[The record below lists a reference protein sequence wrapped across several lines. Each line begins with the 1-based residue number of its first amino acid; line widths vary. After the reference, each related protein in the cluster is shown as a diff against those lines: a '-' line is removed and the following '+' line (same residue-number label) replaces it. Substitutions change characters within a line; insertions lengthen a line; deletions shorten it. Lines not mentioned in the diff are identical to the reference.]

1 MDLVADEPDAL
12 PHVLVR
18 LGQARGQHQEGRALL
33 GAGTTVH
40 AREPL
45 EERVAVLA
53 RPEPGRIVLLG
64 PDGLAVELEP
74 LGHAWRVLW
83 SSDHARIPGAEIL
96 DPRAL
101 EATARAMVA

>member
-1 MDLVADEPDAL
+1 MGTHGRSNTA
-12 PHVLVR
+12 R
-18 LGQARGQHQEGRALL
+18 LATWRGRRG
-33 GAGTTVH
+33 
-40 AREPL
+40 
-45 EERVAVLA
+45 VAVLE

-83 SSDHARIPGAEIL
+83 STDHTRIPGAEIL